1 MYNKINIRK
10 ILFPNN
16 IKGVDLIS
24 LLSDNSTW
32 PIDPNSTCCSTTPIG
47 FIMAEMPLLADL
59 TIYFPFSIDLKI
71 LCEKCCLGPMEF
83 PNQPSSEIL
92 II

>member
-1 MYNKINIRK
+1 MNRV
-10 ILFPNN
+10 
-16 IKGVDLIS
+16 GLIT
-24 LLSDNSTW
+24 LLSDSSTK
-32 PIDPNSTCCSTTPIG
+32 PFEPNSTFCSTIPIG
-47 FIMAEMPLLADL
+47 FITAEIPLLEDL
-59 TIYFPFSIDLKI
+59 IIYLPLSMDLKI